1 MITNLEDFL
10 NRKKEFIADYQNRI
24 NKLQNELS
32 YLNSNNKEN
41 LST

>member
-1 MITNLEDFL
+1 MITNFGDFL
-10 NRKKEFIADYQNRI
+10 NRKKEIIADYQNQI

-32 YLNSNNKEN
+32 YLNSDNKEN